1 MCCDIIWGTT
11 LLRWLK
17 VLASSGFNL
26 ILVIATPYHIT
37 SCAGTLF
44 LSPNPETIPPGFYL
58 LGEGGESWELLSA
71 YMDLQLLLELLVCR
85 SWALGAVMEIR
96 LLPSFPGCQ
105 FRIWCLGLPSQI
117 PLSTVFQLFMCVS
130 FVSSH
135 ILFLFLA
142 STTKQNLT
150 CGILSGLHERANLH
164 SHPPSLIRNPK
175 FLFFF
180 LFSF

>member
-1 MCCDIIWGTT
+1 MCCNIIWGTT
-11 LLRWLK
+11 LPKGLK

-26 ILVIATPYHIT
+26 ILVIATQYHIT
-37 SCAGTLF
+37 SCAGILI

-58 LGEGGESWELLSA
+58 PTWTFSCFLSYWSA
-71 YMDLQLLLELLVCR
+71 DPEP
-85 SWALGAVMEIR
+85 WGAMMEIR

-105 FRIWCLGLPSQI
+105 FRTWCLSLSSQI
-117 PLSTVFQLFMCVS
+117 PLDFQLSMCVS

-150 CGILSGLHERANLH
+150 YGVLSGLHEGANLH
-164 SHPPSLIRNPK
+164 SHPPSLEVPS
-175 FLFFF
+175 FSFF